1 MPSIILDF
9 VFITVNPVNM
19 APVFRNFTN
28 KHTKKYYDE
37 GGKTTGATG
46 EYQGP
51 YFGTGWGQERLAKK
65 RTLELRC
72 GWSCKD

>member
-37 GGKTTGATG
+37 GEKNNRCHRRIPGALFWDRVGSGKVSKEEDT
-46 EYQGP
+46 
-51 YFGTGWGQERLAKK
+51 
-65 RTLELRC
+65 
-72 GWSCKD
+72 